1 MFMYANIKTS
11 VSGMFR
17 VVQRVLSLR
26 NDYQPIVAAL
36 ARNITDHSKV
46 RGSQRIKR
54 LDQLF
59 HSREFNAIKMV
70 KAKKYVLVKHFVN
83 DPQPTDL
90 QLVEEELPP
99 LQNEGN

>member
-1 MFMYANIKTS
+1 
-11 VSGMFR
+11 MFR
-17 VVQRVLSLR
+17 VVYRVLSLK
-26 NDYQPIVAAL
+26 NDYHSIAIVF
-36 ARNITDHSKV
+36 ARNITDHSTV
-46 RGSQRIKR
+46 RNSQRAKR
-54 LDQLF
+54 LDLTGLSIRKNSTQL
-59 HSREFNAIKMV
+59 SEMV